1 MPIWTY
7 IKQQREINNLNSQI
21 NNKNAQIY
29 QIRQRI
35 AGLNRQLAS
44 ETSQMSSAYSTK
56 EVWRRK
62 IEQLIQE
69 IKTEEAKIPILNAEL
84 DKENAELKRQK
95 DILAMGDEDHRVE
108 IETFNGLNY
117 ILTDETDKNIK
128 VNQEYYHD
136 IQSQNATL
144 LSTVNNLKIT
154 STTYDK
160 KATNEN
166 NKASVYEEWSK
177 VLLYL
182 YYIILI
188 ILLYLIYSKDY
199 IPNIYVFVVVAVL
212 LGTYPM
218 YILKL
223 EQGLYASIAYIWALI
238 HGKPVVKQ

>member
-1 MPIWTY
+1 MPFWTY
-7 IKQQREINNLNSQI
+7 FKQQSEINNLNSQI
-21 NNKNAQIY
+21 NNKNNQIN

-35 AGLNRQLAS
+35 ANLNRQLAT
-44 ETSQMSSAYSTK
+44 ETNQMSSAYSTK
-56 EVWRRK
+56 EVWRRQ

-84 DKENAELKRQK
+84 DKDNAELKRQQG
-95 DILAMGDEDHRVE
+95 ILAMGDEEHRVE

-128 VNQEYYHD
+128 VNQEYYND
-136 IQSQNATL
+136 IQSQNNLL
-144 LSTVNNLKIT
+144 LSTMNNLKTT

-177 VLLYL
+177 MLLYL
-182 YYIILI
+182 YYIIF
-188 ILLYLIYSKDY
+188 ILLIYLTYSKQY
-199 IPNIYVFVVVAVL
+199 ISNKYVFVLLVVL

-218 YILKL
+218 YILKI
-223 EQGLYASIAYIWALI
+223 EHALYTSIAYLWAMI
-238 HGKPVVKQ
+238 NGKPFAKQ